1 MKKIKNLI
9 LLSFLAIICAGCR
22 SNCENG
28 YRYITFVNKSGKKI
42 GYQLAI
48 DDIANISQDTF
59 FYCNKTSDN
68 FIPKD
73 SIFVLES
80 SDLYCGWEDI
90 LADEYYLQFLVLDNE
105 KFRKSYAAPC
115 DSVRKYVPIIG
126 CYRLTPED
134 LHRMNWTVVYPPE
147 KQNNIEP

>member
-22 SNCENG
+22 SNCENV

-42 GYQLAI
+42 GYQLALDKI
-48 DDIANISQDTF
+48 SNISQDTI
-59 FYCNKTSDN
+59 FYCDNTSGN

-73 SIFVLES
+73 SLFALE
-80 SDLYCGWEDI
+80 CMIWVGGWEDELMGAYI
-90 LADEYYLQFLVLDNE
+90 QFLVLDGE
-105 KFRKSYAAPC
+105 KFTKYYRAPC
-115 DSVRKYVPIIG
+115 DSIRKYVPILD
-126 CYRLTPED
+126 CYRLTLED
-134 LHRMNWTVVYPPE
+134 LQRTNWTVVYPPE

>member
-22 SNCENG
+22 SNCENV

-48 DDIANISQDTF
+48 DDIANISQDTIY
-59 FYCNKTSDN
+59 YCNNTSDN

-80 SDLYCGWEDI
+80 DYLYCGWEDI
-90 LADEYYLQFLVLDNE
+90 LEDVYYLQFLVLDGE
-105 KFRKSYAAPC
+105 KFTKYYREPC
-115 DSVRKYVPIIG
+115 DTIRKYVPVLG
-126 CYRLTPED
+126 YYRLTPEG

-147 KQNNIEP
+147 EQNNIEP